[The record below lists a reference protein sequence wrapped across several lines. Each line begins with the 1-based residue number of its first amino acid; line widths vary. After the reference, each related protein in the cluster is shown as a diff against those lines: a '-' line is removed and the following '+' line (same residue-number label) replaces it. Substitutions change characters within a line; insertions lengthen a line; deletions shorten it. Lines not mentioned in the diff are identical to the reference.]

1 MPGALKNIT
10 LTLAG
15 LLLSGAI
22 GARSADVVV
31 VVSRDSP
38 VASLS
43 REQLADAYLGRV
55 VRLPSGEPLL
65 PLDQAESSPAYER
78 FYENYLGRTPA
89 QIKAHWSRLIFTGRG
104 RPPPAVR
111 DVEALADRLAGT
123 PNAIGYMDA
132 ERVGDGLRV
141 VQLE

>member
-1 MPGALKNIT
+1 MASLLKS
-10 LTLAG
+10 LAVAGFG
-15 LLLSGAI
+15 LLLSA
-22 GARSADVVV
+22 ATTASAADVVV
-31 VVSRDSP
+31 VVSSDSP
-38 VASLS
+38 VDSLS
-43 REQLADAYLGRV
+43 RAELADAYLGRV

-65 PLDQAESSPAYER
+65 PLDQAESSAAYER

-104 RPPPAVR
+104 RPPPSLR
-111 DVEALADRLAGT
+111 DVETLADRIAAT